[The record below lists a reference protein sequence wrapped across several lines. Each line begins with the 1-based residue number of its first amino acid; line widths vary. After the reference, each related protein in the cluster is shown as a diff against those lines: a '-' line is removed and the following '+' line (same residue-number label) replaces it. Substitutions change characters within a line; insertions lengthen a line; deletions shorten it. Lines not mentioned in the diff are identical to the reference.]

1 VAVLAYEV
9 ATTINEHVQ
18 EDIVIEDEG
27 KLKSPYLPEND
38 PTKCPAEGFVW
49 KRDRT
54 SRNKR

>member
-1 VAVLAYEV
+1 M